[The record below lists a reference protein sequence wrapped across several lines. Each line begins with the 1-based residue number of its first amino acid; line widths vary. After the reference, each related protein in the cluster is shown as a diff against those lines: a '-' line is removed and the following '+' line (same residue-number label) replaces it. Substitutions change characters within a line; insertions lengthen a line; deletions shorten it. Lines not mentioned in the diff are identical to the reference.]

1 MKISRLTGGKKSSSH
16 RGHRAHRENPY
27 QHLVLNIDNTR
38 GIPSPSAPPRFADQ
52 AGGFRR
58 GLFERNARVPQPPG
72 LSGTARAVRRTGVVG
87 CPSLWLLSL
96 GQTRESDLPPGNPRP
111 DHTKRDE
118 NAGFFDVA
126 IIYNQLIL
134 FDYFF
139 IMSDPIHEFMK
150 FFS

>member
-1 MKISRLTGGKKSSSH
+1 MQWGALT
-16 RGHRAHRENPY
+16 
-27 QHLVLNIDNTR
+27 
-38 GIPSPSAPPRFADQ
+38 
-52 AGGFRR
+52 
-58 GLFERNARVPQPPG
+58 
-72 LSGTARAVRRTGVVG
+72 
-87 CPSLWLLSL
+87 LWLLSL